1 MTMSKIKLFQKN
13 LSLTGAEW
21 NIVALDSFALRFSDY
36 LYQKYELP
44 NIISPYLSFK
54 GINLDQ
60 FDNFF
65 SPKLK
70 NLLPEPFLFKDL
82 EKIGRAHV

>member
-1 MTMSKIKLFQKN
+1 MTLSKIKSFQKN

-21 NIVALDSFALRFSDY
+21 NVVALDNFTQRFSDF
-36 LYQKYELP
+36 LYQKYTLP
-44 NIISPYLSFK
+44 NVISPYLSFK

-70 NLLPEPFLFKDL
+70 NLLPEPFYLKT
-82 EKIGRAHV
+82 